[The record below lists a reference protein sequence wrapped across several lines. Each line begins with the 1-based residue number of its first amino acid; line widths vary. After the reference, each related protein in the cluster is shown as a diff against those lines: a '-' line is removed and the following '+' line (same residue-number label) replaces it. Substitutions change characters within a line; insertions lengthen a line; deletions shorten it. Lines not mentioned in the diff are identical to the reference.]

1 MFGHDNLH
9 STLVAWLKVI
19 LPLAALAILSTLFLV
34 SRTIDPS
41 DAIPFAEVDV
51 QDYAREPRL
60 TAPTWAGVTE
70 DGAALTI
77 SAAEARPGPAEAPAP
92 TATALRAVLDT
103 PDGGKAELVA
113 DAGRL
118 DQAAGQM
125 VVTGGVV
132 VTTSTGW
139 RVETDEMIA
148 RLDRTGLSS
157 PGPVTARGP
166 AGDLQAARMEITS
179 DPGRPGAYLMVF
191 NGGVRLL
198 YQPPDQEVSP

>member
-51 QDYAREPRL
+51 QEYAREPRL
-60 TAPTWAGVTE
+60 TAPTWAGMTD
-70 DGAALTI
+70 DGASLTV
-77 SAAEARPGPAEAPAP
+77 SAAEARPGLAEARAP

-103 PDGGKAELVA
+103 PDGGKTELVA
-113 DAGRL
+113 DSGLL
-118 DQAAGQM
+118 DQAAGALT
-125 VVTGGVV
+125 VTGSVV

-139 RVETDEMIA
+139 RVESEAMTA
-148 RLDRTGLSS
+148 RLDRTGVIS
-157 PGPVTARGP
+157 PGPVTAKGP

-179 DPGRPGAYLMVF
+179 DPERPGGYLMVF

-198 YQPPDQEVSP
+198 YQPPDQEVLP